1 MRLELLL
8 PSVDP
13 QEWQVPHQC
22 PYAGCGGRHFRLHQV
37 VDKPVRDTVYRP
49 VTARRYQCLRCR
61 RTFRVYPTGI
71 KRAPTSQRVKGLAV
85 MLYLLGLSYGAV
97 ALALDALGAYLCK
110 SQVYAAVQ
118 AAAQQVPGMKRR
130 HVFASLNTP
139 ALGAD
144 VTSVKCRGKWLALG
158 LSVDPLTGLVLTVD
172 RLPAEDAQLLETW
185 LKPIATAVGAQL
197 LVSDDADSF
206 KTVADQLGL
215 DQQVC
220 KAHVVRNTDAL
231 VESLSPTAEQD
242 ADGSLAA
249 LGVSATQ
256 AAADVK
262 RLGELVHSRQP
273 EQATELAQLAAR
285 YAPARS
291 PRPGQP
297 FSLAYRLRLLFL
309 DRWNLWRRL
318 TRYRTWR
325 GPAGEQLDGTNNA
338 CERGI
343 GWWIKERYRS
353 MRGYK
358 RPQSAVN
365 VSRLLAWCGNHL
377 GRGGADLARL
387 MA

>member
-37 VDKPVRDTVYRP
+37 VDKPVRDTVYRA

-61 RTFRVYPTGI
+61 CTFRVYPTGI